1 MDDFLNQLDDQFQ
14 EKLDQSD
21 DDEEKDIAA
30 ANNPVQNDQVQ
41 PAVEQ
46 NKPTEAQKNEKKTE
60 VVPCKHNQVY
70 GDP

>member
-46 NKPTEAQKNEKKTE
+46 NKPTEAQ
-60 VVPCKHNQVY
+60 
-70 GDP
+70 